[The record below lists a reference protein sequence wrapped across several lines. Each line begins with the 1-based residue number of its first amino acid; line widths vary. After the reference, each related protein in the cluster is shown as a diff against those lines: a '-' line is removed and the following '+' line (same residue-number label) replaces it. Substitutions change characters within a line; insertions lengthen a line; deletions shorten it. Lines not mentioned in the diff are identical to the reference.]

1 MLHAMESIPA
11 WIAPTIAVS
20 LVIIAASMLT
30 VGAVALFV
38 GLGLKRRTRE
48 VSAQLSALTGDAKV
62 VAARLRHEIDGFT
75 DISTEARGKLKGAM
89 TAVEIRLQDLDALA
103 EVVQEEVQETALSA
117 ASLLRTV
124 RRSGRVLGAARRAVR
139 RRPSEGTG

>member
-1 MLHAMESIPA
+1 MLHAMEPIPA

-30 VGAVALFV
+30 VGAVAVLV
-38 GLGLKRRTRE
+38 GIGLRKRTRE
-48 VSAQLSALTGDAKV
+48 VSARLSALTGDAKV
-62 VAARLRHEIDGFT
+62 LAARLRHEIDGYA
-75 DISTEARGKLKGAM
+75 DLSTEARAKLKGALS
-89 TAVEIRLQDLDALA
+89 AVETRLQDLDALA

-124 RRSGRVLGAARRAVR
+124 RRSGHVLGAARRAFGHR
-139 RRPSEGTG
+139 RSRETD

>member
-1 MLHAMESIPA
+1 MESIPA
-11 WIAPTIAVS
+11 WIATTIAVS

-30 VGAVALFV
+30 VGAVALFIGV
-38 GLGLKRRTRE
+38 GLKRRTRE
-48 VSAQLSALTGDAKV
+48 VSVQLSALTGDAKV
-62 VAARLRHEIDGFT
+62 VAARLRHEIDGFA
-75 DISTEARGKLKGAM
+75 DISTEARGKLKGALS
-89 TAVEIRLQDLDALA
+89 AVETRLQDLDALA

>member
-20 LVIIAASMLT
+20 LVIIALSMLT
-30 VGAVALFV
+30 VGAVALFL
-38 GLGLKRRTRE
+38 GLGIRRRARE

-62 VAARLRHEIDGFT
+62 VAARLRHEVDGFA
-75 DISTEARGKLKGAM
+75 DLSTEARGKLKGAIG
-89 TAVEIRLQDLDALA
+89 AVETRLQDLDALA

-124 RRSGRVLGAARRAVR
+124 RRSGRVLSAARRAVR
-139 RRPSEGTG
+139 RRPSEETG

>member
-1 MLHAMESIPA
+1 MESIPA
-11 WIAPTIAVS
+11 WVAPTVAIS

-30 VGAVALFV
+30 VGAVALVIGF
-38 GLGLKRRTRE
+38 GLRKRTRE
-48 VSAQLSALTGDAKV
+48 VSTQLSALTADAKV
-62 VAARLRHEIDGFT
+62 VAARLRHEIDGFA
-75 DISTEARGKLKGAM
+75 DISTEARVKLKGAM
-89 TAVEIRLQDLDALA
+89 SAVETRLQDLDALA

-124 RRSGRVLGAARRAVR
+124 RRSGKVLSAARRAVR